1 MGKAELKAK
10 VDAELITRAQAV
22 GLSVT
27 NVTEQSLRQAVE
39 ELEYFATY
47 KGLSEDEKKRKWAAD
62 NAEAIEAHK
71 RQIEQFGVFGED
83 LRTW

>member
-1 MGKAELKAK
+1 MGKAELKSK
-10 VDAELITRAQAV
+10 IDADLMARAQAV
-22 GLSVT
+22 GLSAT

-47 KGLSEDEKKRKWAAD
+47 KGLSEAEKKRKWAAD
-62 NAEAIEAHK
+62 NAEAIAAHK
-71 RQIEQFGVFGED
+71 RQIEQYGVFGED